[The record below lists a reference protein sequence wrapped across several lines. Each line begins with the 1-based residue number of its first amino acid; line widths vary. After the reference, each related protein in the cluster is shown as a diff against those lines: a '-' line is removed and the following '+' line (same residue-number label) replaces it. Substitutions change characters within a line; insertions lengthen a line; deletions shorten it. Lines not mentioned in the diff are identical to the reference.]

1 MQSAELTF
9 LRINVAGVRGVVGQ
23 TLTPE
28 LMIDFA
34 AAFGTYL
41 GEGEVLVGADTRFSG
56 EMLKR
61 AVNSALLSCGCNV
74 TDLGICPTPM
84 LQWLVRQRKA
94 TGGISISAGHNA
106 AEWNGLNFINAEGAY
121 LTPQQGEEVLDIFH
135 ARAFERK
142 GWNAIGKLSRSDEAA
157 DCKQYL
163 DALCVYL
170 DSKAIRNSAFTVVV
184 DPCNGAG
191 APFLPEFAERL
202 GLRLIP
208 INCEPSG
215 IFPHDPEPRPRN
227 ARQIAAIM
235 KPVNAHAGFLFNS
248 DMSRVSVVSDIGET
262 VTEEY
267 SFPLVASHVM
277 AKRTGTV
284 VTNCCTTRTL
294 DDVASK
300 HKARVI
306 KTPVGPAFIIAS
318 MLDERALLA
327 GDGSGSVAVA
337 DFSSAMDA
345 FLTMGLI
352 LEAMSTRKRT
362 LAQLIAEL
370 PRYHIVKDKI
380 YCPAAKAYQAVNAV
394 IQHYQHQGQ
403 TLNLTDGVR
412 ADWPDAW
419 VHVRASATEPLVRVI
434 CEAATREKAL
444 EVAAGVGKLIDSRVS
459 A

>member
-1 MQSAELTF
+1 VQTADLKF
-9 LRINVAGVRGVVGQ
+9 LRISVAGVRGVVGQ
-23 TLTPE
+23 TLAPE

-41 GEGEVLVGADTRFSG
+41 AGGEVLVGVDTRFSG
-56 EMLKR
+56 EMIRR
-61 AVNSALLSCGCNV
+61 AAVSALLACGCDA
-74 TDLGICPTPM
+74 TDLGICPTPV

-94 TGGISISAGHNA
+94 AGGISISAGHNA
-106 AEWNGLNFINAEGAY
+106 AEWNGLNFINADGAY
-121 LTPQQGEEVLDIFH
+121 LTPQQGQEVLDIFH
-135 ARAFERK
+135 SHEFERK
-142 GWNAIGKLSRSDEAA
+142 GWRGVGKLQQGEDATR
-157 DCKQYL
+157 KLYL
-163 DALCVYL
+163 DALCGYL
-170 DSKAIRNSAFTVVV
+170 DTKAIRAANLTGIV

-191 APFLPEFAERL
+191 APLLAEFAERL

-235 KPVNAHAGFLFNS
+235 KPVHAHAGFLFNS
-248 DMSRVSVVSDIGET
+248 DMSRVSVVSNVGET

-267 SFPLVASHVM
+267 SFPLVAAYLLARRSG
-277 AKRTGTV
+277 AV
-284 VTNCCTTRTL
+284 VTNCCSTRTL
-294 DDVASK
+294 DDIAKK
-300 HKARVI
+300 HGARVI

-318 MLDERALLA
+318 LLEEGGLMA

-337 DFSSAMDA
+337 EFSPAMDG

-352 LEAMSTRKRT
+352 LEAMATQQRT
-362 LAQLIAEL
+362 LAKLIDEL

-380 YCPAAKAYQAVNAV
+380 YCPAAKAYRAVNAV
-394 IQHYQHQGQ
+394 RQHFQRQG
-403 TLNLTDGVR
+403 LPLDLTDGVR
-412 ADWPDAW
+412 VDWKDAW

-434 CEAATREKAL
+434 CEAKTRAKAL
-444 EVAAGVGKLIDSRVS
+444 EIAAGLEKVVQERVQ